1 MSEGMLPEPF
11 SGLERFAAAGWCLDT
26 ERERYTKRLD
36 SAMPEL
42 LELYDAAFPRLREII
57 EHLDQFPLDDLP
69 EQERNLL
76 RLAYSLIQVSL
87 AVDMWGQPEVIDSGN
102 AIFFRSVEPTP

>member
-1 MSEGMLPEPF
+1 MLPEAF
-11 SGLERFAAAGWCLDT
+11 SGLEDFAAAGWCLET
-26 ERERYTKRLD
+26 ERERYAKRLA

-42 LELYDAAFPRLREII
+42 LELYDAAFPRLREIV

-76 RLAYSLIQVSL
+76 QLSYSLIQVSL

-102 AIFFRSVEPTP
+102 AIFFRTVEPTP

>member
-1 MSEGMLPEPF
+1 VTEPMLPEAF
-11 SGLERFAAAGWCLDT
+11 SSLESFAAAGWCLET
-26 ERERYTKRLD
+26 EPERYAKRLE

-42 LELYDAAFPRLREII
+42 LEFYDAAFARLREII
-57 EHLDQFPLDDLP
+57 DHLDQFPLDDLP

-76 RLAYSLIQVSL
+76 QLSYSLIQVSL

-102 AIFFRSVEPTP
+102 AIFFRTVEPTP